1 MRRIVKI
8 YANVIMKG
16 RPRIALAL
24 PDSKP
29 WGLTRFLNGVNDY
42 AREQGNWITIA
53 CPISTHNPNDF
64 PLDLKGLKHWK
75 GNGIILQSD
84 DKKLLG
90 TLLASRIPF
99 VNIDSDLP
107 FNPQIPRVTQNDRQ
121 IGRLAA
127 KHLIER
133 GLKNLAFHGVRGRW
147 YCDERLAGFKQAASE
162 SGIKV
167 NHFSL
172 SHIHRDAL
180 WNERFQPLKKWLQ
193 SLPLPSGVF
202 ASHDYRGLM
211 ILDACQDIGLR
222 VPDDVAVISSDN
234 DVSVCEYCTPTLS
247 SVCINAYRMGYESA
261 ALLDRLMHR
270 ATPPKDPILIEP
282 GEVMARESTNVL
294 HIADPIVKKAIDY
307 MELHFKDSFK
317 MDAVADEAAASRRLL
332 EMRFRE
338 EMKSSPAEY
347 LAALRVKKAKAMLVS
362 AARQPLEEVARSC
375 GFGTGKNLRAAFRR
389 ILGISPADVKANT
402 P

>member
-1 MRRIVKI
+1 
-8 YANVIMKG
+8 MKA

-53 CPISTHNPNDF
+53 CPIGARNPNDF
-64 PLDLKGLKHWK
+64 PLDLKGLKHWR

-84 DKKLLG
+84 DKKLLD
-90 TLLASRIPF
+90 TLLTSRIPF

-147 YCDERLAGFKQAASE
+147 YCDERLAGFKQAAGE
-162 SGIKV
+162 SGIRIS
-167 NHFSL
+167 HFSL
-172 SHIHRDAL
+172 PHIHRDAL
-180 WNERFQPLKKWLQ
+180 WNERFQPLKTWLE
-193 SLPLPSGVF
+193 SLPLPVGVF

-234 DVSVCEYCTPTLS
+234 DVSVCEYCAPTLS
-247 SVCINAYRMGYESA
+247 SVCINAYRMGYESG
-261 ALLDRLMHR
+261 ALLDRLMR
-270 ATPPKDPILIEP
+270 RGAAPKDPILIEP
-282 GEVMARESTNVL
+282 GEVMARESTNLL
-294 HIADPIVKKAIDY
+294 HIADPIVKKAIDF

-317 MDAVADEAAASRRLL
+317 MDAVADVAAASRRLL
-332 EMRFRE
+332 EMHFRE
-338 EMKSSPAEY
+338 EMKASPAEY
-347 LAALRVKKAKAMLVS
+347 LAALRVKKAKAMLV
-362 AARQPLEEVARSC
+362 AADRQSLEEVARSC

-389 ILGISPADVKANT
+389 ILGISPADVKANN

>member
-1 MRRIVKI
+1 MRVH
-8 YANVIMKG
+8 
-16 RPRIALAL
+16 PRIALAL

-29 WGLTRFLNGVNDY
+29 WGLTRFLNGVNDF

-53 CPISTHNPNDF
+53 CPIGTRNPNDF

-84 DKKLLG
+84 DKKLLE
-90 TLLASRIPF
+90 TLLTSRIPF

-107 FNPQIPRVTQNDRQ
+107 FNPRIPRVTQNDRQ

-133 GLKNLAFHGVRGRW
+133 GLKHLAFHGVRGRW
-147 YCDERLAGFKQAASE
+147 YCDERLAGFKQAAGE
-162 SGIKV
+162 SGIKIS
-167 NHFSL
+167 HFSL
-172 SHIHRDAL
+172 PHIHRDAL
-180 WNERFQPLKKWLQ
+180 WNERFQPLKTWLE
-193 SLPLPSGVF
+193 SLPLPVGVF

-211 ILDACQDIGLR
+211 ILDACQDVGLR

-234 DVSVCEYCTPTLS
+234 DVSVCEYCAPTLS

-261 ALLDRLMHR
+261 ALLERLMHR
-270 ATPPKDPILIEP
+270 AAPPKDPILIEP
-282 GEVMARESTNVL
+282 GEVA
-294 HIADPIVKKAIDY
+294 AIVKKAIDY

-317 MDAVADEAAASRRLL
+317 MDAVADVAAASRRLL
-332 EMRFRE
+332 EMHFRE
-338 EMKSSPAEY
+338 EMKASPAEY

-362 AARQPLEEVARSC
+362 ANRQSLEEVARSC